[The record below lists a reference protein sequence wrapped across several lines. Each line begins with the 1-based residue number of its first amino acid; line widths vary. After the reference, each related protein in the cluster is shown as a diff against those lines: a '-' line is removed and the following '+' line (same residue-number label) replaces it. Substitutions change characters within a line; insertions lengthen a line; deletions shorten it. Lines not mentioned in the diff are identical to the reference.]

1 MKIQSI
7 LSCLQSIPPD
17 FAKHF
22 NGRIPEKVYLID
34 QARKS
39 WCVQLEEIGG
49 RVCFM
54 NGWECFKSAYFLN
67 FGDFLTFEYNRSS
80 SFEVE
85 IFDRRGCRKEE
96 PIDISET
103 TADLKVLEH
112 DTSVKQ
118 NETGGELYSI
128 FIILS

>member
-1 MKIQSI
+1 
-7 LSCLQSIPPD
+7 
-17 FAKHF
+17 
-22 NGRIPEKVYLID
+22 
-34 QARKS
+34 
-39 WCVQLEEIGG
+39 
-49 RVCFM
+49 M

-85 IFDRRGCRKEE
+85 IFDRRGCRKE

-112 DTSVKQ
+112 DTSVEQ

>member
-1 MKIQSI
+1 MKIQSV
-7 LSCLQSIPPD
+7 LSRLQSIPPD

-34 QARKS
+34 RAKKS
-39 WCVQLEEIGG
+39 WYVQLEEIGG
-49 RVCFM
+49 RVCFT
-54 NGWECFKSAYFLN
+54 NGWEPFKNAHFLN

-85 IFDRRGCRKEE
+85 IFDRRGCTKEE

-103 TADLKVLEH
+103 TTDLKVEQ
-112 DTSVKQ
+112 DNSAEQ
-118 NETGGELYSI
+118 NETGGKLYSI